1 MAFGRYDDDVV
12 VVVVGQVRGNGDRQ
26 RQRPKVLWNGR

>member
-1 MAFGRYDDDVV
+1 MAFGRYDGDD